1 MTTTSETSTNPAL
14 FTAQLKESID
24 YSKLGVTRKVI
35 VKDVQPPI
43 ALMCLTA
50 GTELSE
56 HTASRI
62 VTLMVIDGRGT
73 FILEGREIVME
84 PGVLIYM
91 PATTPHA
98 LRAEENM
105 AFLYL

>member
-1 MTTTSETSTNPAL
+1 MTTTSTTSAS

-24 YSKLGVTRKVI
+24 YSKPGVTRKAI
-35 VKDVQPPI
+35 VKDAQPPI

-56 HTASRI
+56 HTAARI
-62 VTLMVIDGRGT
+62 VTLMVIDGLGT
-73 FILEGREIVME
+73 FTLEGREIVME

-91 PATTPHA
+91 PANTPHA

-105 AFLYL
+105 AFLHL

>member
-1 MTTTSETSTNPAL
+1 MTTTSETSTNPTS
-14 FTAQLKESID
+14 FTGQLKESID
-24 YSKLGVTRKVI
+24 YSKPGVNRKAI
-35 VKDVQPPI
+35 VKDAQPAI

-73 FILEGREIVME
+73 FTLEGREIVME
-84 PGVLIYM
+84 PGVLIHM
-91 PATTPHA
+91 PANTPHA
-98 LRAEENM
+98 VRAEENL
-105 AFLYL
+105 AFLHL